1 MIFQTSREVHSDGTT
16 ATVLRGRRPSRV
28 VLQRAP
34 ATPAGGRL
42 RPSQIPVVPDPGAV
56 LQDLGSGE
64 ALDHDVPSRMEPLFA
79 RDLSDVRVHID
90 GTAASLAA
98 RLDARAFTVGRHVAL
113 GSGQYRPGTTA
124 GDALLAHEL
133 AHVVQQAGPGSA
145 PPRLEDGSPEYD
157 ALEREA
163 DATAS
168 LVGRLSGG
176 GRTDVAGG
184 VPSSGGRRRRVAA
197 AAGGARRPTRSR
209 ASRPQRFGAG
219 EAQPA

>member
-133 AHVVQQAGPGSA
+133 AHV
-145 PPRLEDGSPEYD
+145 LTDIEDGDRGD
-157 ALEREA
+157 ALRGDEGWRTVERSKGGMR
-163 DATAS
+163 TLKRSKGVAS
-168 LVGRLSGG
+168 LRGSCQE
-176 GRTDVAGG
+176 
-184 VPSSGGRRRRVAA
+184 RRFAA
-197 AAGGARRPTRSR
+197 RCARPCRAAR
-209 ASRPQRFGAG
+209 
-219 EAQPA
+219 